1 MKEMSYIADKFEE
14 LGVVPVVVLENTKDA
29 LPLAKALMEGG
40 LPCAEV
46 TFRTEAIHS
55 SYGTGISRYV
65 SWSRNSSYNKTG

>member
-40 LPCAEV
+40 LPCALSL
-46 TFRTEAIHS
+46 IH
-55 SYGTGISRYV
+55 I
-65 SWSRNSSYNKTG
+65 